1 MSLQDVNDWLAR
13 LVRSEYMKARDS
25 LLSKNSDQI
34 DTVVTNRGFRDGN
47 RLVDYEGALREV
59 QEQFASSLPYGDK
72 MLLDST
78 NGVETKTIIPQL
90 LQEEEE
96 PKVEFDD
103 DFFQICR
110 PDGLVII
117 LRLRRRRQLTAES
130 PKRFKLEAV
139 VVHWGNH
146 FDVTLRQQDAPQFR
160 FNFSKY
166 NENSTGQSAFVWAS
180 LNDNRINACH
190 STGIRTPK
198 NQTTSFHFEA
208 LGSNMDAW
216 K

>member
-13 LVRSEYMKARDS
+13 LVRSEYIKARDS

-90 LQEEEE
+90 LQDEEE

-130 PKRFKLEAV
+130 
-139 VVHWGNH
+139 
-146 FDVTLRQQDAPQFR
+146 LRGL
-160 FNFSKY
+160 S
-166 NENSTGQSAFVWAS
+166 
-180 LNDNRINACH
+180 
-190 STGIRTPK
+190 
-198 NQTTSFHFEA
+198 
-208 LGSNMDAW
+208 
-216 K
+216 